1 MKSKGRGLWRSVAA
15 SLVVFALLFSVAVFV
30 LNYVGSVSGEAQ
42 TEMVKNAVRNAVL
55 TCYAV
60 EGAYPDDLE
69 YLREHYGLG
78 YNEARY
84 MVYYDAFASNVMPDI
99 RVVERGRGSR

>member
-1 MKSKGRGLWRSVAA
+1 MKRRDIAA
-15 SLVVFALLFSVAVFV
+15 LAVFAAIVLVFCLAVEKLTHASDGAELTLV
-30 LNYVGSVSGEAQ
+30 RDA
-42 TEMVKNAVRNAVL
+42 VKNAAL

-78 YNEARY
+78 YNEGRY
-84 MVYYDAFASNVMPDI
+84 VVYYDAFASNVMPDI

>member
-1 MKSKGRGLWRSVAA
+1 MNRKDIAA
-15 SLVVFALLFSVAVFV
+15 MAVFAAILLAFCLVVDRVTQASDEAELSLVRDA
-30 LNYVGSVSGEAQ
+30 
-42 TEMVKNAVRNAVL
+42 VKNAAL

-99 RVVERGRGSR
+99 RVVERGQGQK

>member
-1 MKSKGRGLWRSVAA
+1 MKRRDMAA
-15 SLVVFALLFSVAVFV
+15 LAVFV
-30 LNYVGSVSGEAQ
+30 AIVLVFCLAVEKLTSASDGAELTLVRDA
-42 TEMVKNAVRNAVL
+42 VKNAAL

-60 EGAYPDDLE
+60 EGAYPDDLD

-99 RVVERGRGSR
+99 RVVERGRGTP

>member
-1 MKSKGRGLWRSVAA
+1 MRRRDIAA
-15 SLVVFALLFSVAVFV
+15 LAVFV
-30 LNYVGSVSGEAQ
+30 AILLVFWLAVDHLTSASDDAELNLVRDA
-42 TEMVKNAVRNAVL
+42 VKNAAL

-84 MVYYDAFASNVMPDI
+84 IVYYDAFASNVMPDI
-99 RVVERGRGSR
+99 RVVERGRSTP

>member
-1 MKSKGRGLWRSVAA
+1 MRRRDIAA
-15 SLVVFALLFSVAVFV
+15 LAVFV
-30 LNYVGSVSGEAQ
+30 AIVLVFCLAVEKVTGASDGAELKLVRDA
-42 TEMVKNAVRNAVL
+42 VKNAAL

-60 EGAYPDDLE
+60 EGAYPEDLD

-84 MVYYDAFASNVMPDI
+84 MIYYDAFASNVLPDI
-99 RVVERGRGSR
+99 RVVERGRSK

>member
-1 MKSKGRGLWRSVAA
+1 VRRRDIAA
-15 SLVVFALLFSVAVFV
+15 LAVFV
-30 LNYVGSVSGEAQ
+30 AVVLVFCLAVEKLTGASDEA
-42 TEMVKNAVRNAVL
+42 ELRLVRDAVKNAAL

-60 EGAYPDDLE
+60 EGAYPEELD

-84 MVYYDAFASNVMPDI
+84 MIYYDAFASNVLPDI
-99 RVVERGRGSR
+99 RVVERGRSGQ